1 LPGVKSAA
9 GISTLPLASDLRE
22 ASRFV
27 IEGQPIPDAGV
38 RPVAQIRTATPEYFA
53 TMEIPL
59 LKGRTLT
66 RDDWSTQD
74 KIVINDT
81 LARRFFGTEDP
92 IGHRMNF
99 CSLDP
104 QPCWFS
110 IVGIVGNVHQFGLD
124 AGPTYDAYFTAGWTQ
139 NLLVRTSSEPS
150 ATAAAV
156 TQA

>member
-1 LPGVKSAA
+1 
-9 GISTLPLASDLRE
+9 PLAKDLRE

-27 IEGQPIPDAGV
+27 IEDQPIPDAGV

-74 KIVINDT
+74 KIVINET
-81 LARRFFGTEDP
+81 MARRFFADEEP
-92 IGHRMNF
+92 IGRRVNF
-99 CSLDP
+99 CSLAP
-104 QPCWFS
+104 KPCWFS

-124 AGPTYDAYFTAGWTQ
+124 AEPPYDAYFTGGWTQ
-139 NLLVRTSSEPS
+139 QLLVRTDADP
-150 ATAAAV
+150 AAIAAAV
-156 TQA
+156 AEAVHL